1 MRRAIGLTRTRNFR
15 SWPPPKLILAPDGQ
29 DGLDVSFYGCD
40 YFPYPGSPNGARD
53 DLHCMLIQVYHQAT
67 DHVDSQIAFSRD
79 GLFWHRPE
87 RRPIIPLGA
96 PGEGDSGMVYSW
108 GCGLI
113 ELPDGSWGSLY
124 AGSSWL
130 HNAGRPAD
138 APPAELRW
146 ATWRPHRLCGVEAP
160 VEGRC
165 TIPTV
170 YRTRDELR
178 LNYRC
183 RPGGWVSV
191 ELLYAVPSRIH
202 ADVEPVAGFTFAD
215 CGRLTGDAEDAL
227 ITWNGRS
234 DISPVGEMVGIRL
247 RLFQATVFAYSV

>member
-1 MRRAIGLTRTRNFR
+1 
-15 SWPPPKLILAPDGQ
+15 
-29 DGLDVSFYGCD
+29 
-40 YFPYPGSPNGARD
+40 
-53 DLHCMLIQVYHQAT
+53 MLIQVYHQAT

-108 GCGLI
+108 GCGVI

-124 AGSSWL
+124 AGSSWV
-130 HNAGRPAD
+130 HNAGRPEGAR
-138 APPAELRW
+138 PAELRW

-170 YRTRDELR
+170 YRTRDDLR

-191 ELLYAVPSRIH
+191 ELLHAVPSRVH
-202 ADVEPVAGFTFAD
+202 SDVDPVSGFTFAD
-215 CGRLTGDAEDAL
+215 CGRLTGRRR
-227 ITWNGRS
+227 GRGG
-234 DISPVGEMVGIRL
+234 DLERPQRHLARRGDGRHPAAPVPGHGVRVRGVGFPCTMTACTR
-247 RLFQATVFAYSV
+247 

>member
-1 MRRAIGLTRTRNFR
+1 
-15 SWPPPKLILAPDGQ
+15 
-29 DGLDVSFYGCD
+29 
-40 YFPYPGSPNGARD
+40 
-53 DLHCMLIQVYHQAT
+53 
-67 DHVDSQIAFSRD
+67 
-79 GLFWHRPE
+79 
-87 RRPIIPLGA
+87 
-96 PGEGDSGMVYSW
+96 MVYSW

-130 HNAGRPAD
+130 HNAGRPEG

-146 ATWRPHRLCGVEAP
+146 ATWRPHRLCGVEAA

-191 ELLYAVPSRIH
+191 ELLHAVPSRIH
-202 ADVEPVAGFTFAD
+202 ADVEPVAGFTFTD

-227 ITWNGRS
+227 VTWNGRS
-234 DISPVGEMVGIRL
+234 DISPGRRDGRHPAAPVPGHGVRVFGLIEHGIVRVVCWPMREHVPAMLNAGTATLCAMFRGLLHMDDHL
-247 RLFQATVFAYSV
+247 RRSAKLPPESD

>member
-1 MRRAIGLTRTRNFR
+1 
-15 SWPPPKLILAPDGQ
+15 
-29 DGLDVSFYGCD
+29 
-40 YFPYPGSPNGARD
+40 
-53 DLHCMLIQVYHQAT
+53 
-67 DHVDSQIAFSRD
+67 
-79 GLFWHRPE
+79 
-87 RRPIIPLGA
+87 
-96 PGEGDSGMVYSW
+96 MVYSW

-130 HNAGRPAD
+130 HNAGRPAG

-170 YRTRDELR
+170 YRTRDEFR

-183 RPGGWVSV
+183 RPGGWISV

-202 ADVEPVAGFTFAD
+202 ADVEPVPGFTFAD